1 MTSRSLDRDTMM
13 ATLRKE
19 ALDDAEKYADK
30 QRFALFS

>member
-1 MTSRSLDRDTMM
+1 MGDSKEHETMM

-19 ALDDAEKYADK
+19 ALDDAERFANK